1 MRHAGLVLAAFFFAC
16 VQALAAG
23 TPHQSG
29 SAHNPHS
36 EGSGRLAT
44 NSRLGSALRL
54 AGAARAASPEHE
66 CFSASQTREKIAAHK
81 LAEPFRLLMGAA
93 HHYEAEALG
102 VRLCRHKEQYIY
114 EISLLRTNGRVIH
127 VYTNAVTGQILSAK
141 NAK

>member
-1 MRHAGLVLAAFFFAC
+1 MRHAGLVLAALVFAC

-23 TPHQSG
+23 TPRQPG
-29 SAHNPHS
+29 AHNSHS
-36 EGSGRLAT
+36 DSSRPGA
-44 NSRLGSALRL
+44 NSHLGSALRL
-54 AGAARAASPEHE
+54 AGAARIASPEHE

-102 VRLCRHKEQYIY
+102 VRLCHHKEQYIY
-114 EISLLRTNGRVIH
+114 EISLLRANGRVIH
-127 VYTNAVTGQILSAK
+127 VYTNALTGQILSAK